1 MVNAGYD
8 MNVYYKNAADFD
20 GQVFLKYLVR
30 NSNNG
35 ELNTDFD
42 KLKAKL
48 VDASPQVRRL
58 KILLALTS
66 RLRQRSRKDQPH
78 RQ

>member
-1 MVNAGYD
+1 MVKAGYD
-8 MNVYYKNAADFD
+8 MNVYYQNIADFD
-20 GQVFLKYLVR
+20 GKVFLQYLAR

-48 VDASPQVRRL
+48 IDKNCRWLDRSR
-58 KILLALTS
+58 ILLATTLT
-66 RLRQRSRKDQPH
+66 L
-78 RQ
+78 